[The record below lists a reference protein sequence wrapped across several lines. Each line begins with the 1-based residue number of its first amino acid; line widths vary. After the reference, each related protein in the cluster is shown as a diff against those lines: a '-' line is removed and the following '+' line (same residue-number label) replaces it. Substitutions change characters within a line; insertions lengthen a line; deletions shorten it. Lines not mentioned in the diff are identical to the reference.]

1 MRVLKFGGSS
11 VGTPQMIGRVI
22 SICTDPSSTL
32 KPDVVVVS
40 AFQGVTNTLLELA
53 NHAALHTPEAREHVA
68 TTLEQLK
75 TRHREAF
82 NTLTSNTEGRQELYS
97 EVLAAREQ
105 MERWFQ
111 SLTGLLD
118 GVYLLRECSP
128 RTIDHIASFGECL
141 SALTV
146 ATALRCTG
154 VNARFAH
161 AGDFVLVEGQHGR
174 ARVDFNRTYP
184 LIRQS
189 LSDTSVLY
197 VVTGFIGADSE
208 GIIHTLGRGGSDYTA
223 SIVAAALKASVLE
236 IWTDVDGVMTCD
248 PRKVLS
254 AFSLEE
260 LSYQEAL
267 ELCHFGA
274 KVIYPPT
281 LQPAMAL
288 KIPIRILNTFAPDRH
303 GSLICDSPTPTTRP
317 ITGISSIGSISLIQ
331 VQGSGMV
338 GVAGTAMR
346 LFRTLATLQVN
357 VILITQAS
365 SEHSICVAIKHAE
378 APEALKALNHEFTS
392 EISAGEID
400 PITVEAGLAIVTV
413 VGEQLRH
420 RVGISGK
427 VFGSLGRNGIN
438 IRAIAQG
445 ASERSISVVVDEI
458 DENKSLN
465 ALHDEFFANV
475 KKRAHLV
482 VIGTGLIGSTFLRQ
496 VVEHREMIRDQH
508 DIDLIVIGLAR
519 SKARAFNM
527 KGFSSQE
534 LLHPAAT
541 LSQNTFEN
549 FELSLADEVRN
560 LRLPHTI
567 VIDCTAS
574 EKVSHGYT
582 DFLKAH
588 LPIVTPNKK
597 FQSGPYSRY
606 AELKELSRFS
616 GVDFLYETS
625 VGAGLPIIGTLNDL
639 LRSGDKVIRIEAVL
653 SGTLSF
659 IFNTWDGSESF
670 SAMVRKAKESGY
682 TEPDPRED
690 LSGTDVGRK
699 ILILARECGAH
710 LEFAD
715 VEIANLCPAT
725 CRDASS
731 IEEFFSRLAS
741 FDEEFE
747 DQRRQAELNGER
759 LRYVATYVRDAAET
773 TTSAGESDFPQMGG
787 AKTGLLSVGQNHPFY
802 NLSGGDNI
810 VSFTT
815 ERYCERPLVVKG
827 PGAGAEVTAAG
838 VLADVIRLL
847 KV

>member
-22 SICTDPSSTL
+22 SICTDPSSTV
-32 KPDVVVVS
+32 KPNVVVVS
-40 AFQGVTNTLLELA
+40 AFQGVTNALLDLA
-53 NHAALHTPEAREHVA
+53 THAAIHTAEAREHVA
-68 TTLEQLK
+68 TALEQLK

-82 NTLTSNTEGRQELYS
+82 NTLTSKAQGGQAVYG

-111 SLTGLLD
+111 SLSGLLD

-128 RTIDHIASFGECL
+128 RTLDHIASFGECL

-154 VNARFAH
+154 VDARFAH
-161 AGDFVLVEGQHGR
+161 AGEFILVEGQHGR
-174 ARVDFNRTYP
+174 ARVDFNKTYP
-184 LIRQS
+184 LIRES
-189 LSDTSVLY
+189 LSDENVLY
-197 VVTGFIGADSE
+197 VVTGFIGANSE

-223 SIVAAALKASVLE
+223 SIVAAALQASVLE

-248 PRKVLS
+248 PRKVQS

-288 KIPIRILNTFAPDRH
+288 KIPIRILNTFAPANH
-303 GSLICDSPTPTTRP
+303 GSLISDAPTPSPRP
-317 ITGISSIGSISLIQ
+317 ITGISSIGSIALIQ

-378 APEALKALNHEFTS
+378 ASEAIKALNHEFAS
-392 EISAGEID
+392 EITAGEID
-400 PITVEAGLAIVTV
+400 PITVETDLAIVTV

-427 VFGSLGRNGIN
+427 VFGSLGRNGVN

-458 DENKSLN
+458 DEDKSLN

-508 DIDLIVIGLAR
+508 DIDLIIVGIAR
-519 SKARAFNM
+519 SNARVFKV
-527 KGFSSQE
+527 KGFSNQE
-534 LLHPAAT
+534 LLHAT
-541 LSQNTFEN
+541 ALLKASTVENTDG
-549 FELSLADEVRN
+549 SLADEVKS

-574 EKVSHGYT
+574 EKVSHGYP
-582 DFLKAH
+582 DFLRAH

-597 FQSGPYSRY
+597 FQSGPYSKY
-606 AELKELSRFS
+606 AELKELSRLS

-639 LRSGDKVIRIEAVL
+639 LRSGDKVIKIEAVL

-659 IFNTWDGSESF
+659 IFNTWDGSVPF
-670 SAMVRKAKESGY
+670 SAMVRKAKEIGY

-699 ILILARECGAH
+699 ILILARECGAQ
-710 LEFAD
+710 LEFSD
-715 VEIANLCPAT
+715 VEISNLCPAA
-725 CRDASS
+725 CREASS
-731 IEEFFSRLAS
+731 VEEFFDRLAS
-741 FDEEFE
+741 FDDEFE
-747 DQRRQAELNGER
+747 DQRQQAERNGEK
-759 LRYVATYVRDAAET
+759 LRYVATYEKVVAAT
-773 TTSAGESDFPQMGG
+773 ASSSGNDNFPHPGL
-787 AKTGLLSVGQNHPFY
+787 ARTGLISVGQNHPFY

-847 KV
+847 KT

>member
-1 MRVLKFGGSS
+1 
-11 VGTPQMIGRVI
+11 MIGRVI
-22 SICTDPSSTL
+22 SICTDALASA
-32 KPDVVVVS
+32 KPNVVVVS

-53 NHAALHTPEAREHVA
+53 SHAALHTPEARYHVA
-68 TTLEQLK
+68 TTLEELK

-82 NTLTSNTEGRQELYS
+82 NTLTAKTEGGQGVYG

-111 SLTGLLD
+111 SLSGLLD
-118 GVYLLRECSP
+118 GVYLLRECSA

-154 VNARFAH
+154 VDARFAH
-161 AGDFVLVEGQHGR
+161 AGEFVLVEGQHGR
-174 ARVDFNRTYP
+174 ARVDFTRTYP
-184 LIRQS
+184 LIRQN
-189 LSDTSVLY
+189 LCNTNVLY
-197 VVTGFIGADSE
+197 VVTGFIGANAE
-208 GIIHTLGRGGSDYTA
+208 GILHTLGRGGSDYTA
-223 SIVAAALKASVLE
+223 SIVAAALHASVLE

-248 PRKVLS
+248 PRKVQS

-288 KIPIRILNTFAPDRH
+288 KIPVRILNTFAPTH
-303 GSLICDSPTPTTRP
+303 PGSLISDSPTPSTRP
-317 ITGISSIGSISLIQ
+317 ITGISSIGSVALIQ

-365 SEHSICVAIKHAE
+365 SEHSICVAIKNTE
-378 APEALKALNHEFTS
+378 APEAINALNQEFMS

-400 PITVEAGLAIVTV
+400 PITAEAGLAIVTV

-445 ASERSISVVVDEI
+445 ASERSISVVVDHL
-458 DENKSLN
+458 DEDKSLN

-496 VVEHREMIRDQH
+496 VVEHRDMIRAQH
-508 DIDLIVIGLAR
+508 DIDLIVVGIAR
-519 SKARAFNM
+519 SNARTFNV
-527 KGFSSQE
+527 KGFSGQE
-534 LLHPAAT
+534 LLHPTST
-541 LSQNTFEN
+541 LKSSTREN
-549 FELSLADEVRN
+549 FDIPLADEVKE

-567 VIDCTAS
+567 IVDCTAS
-574 EKVSHGYT
+574 EKVSHSYT
-582 DFLKAH
+582 DFLRAH

-597 FQSGPYSRY
+597 FQSGPYSCY

-616 GVDFLYETS
+616 GIDFLYETS

-639 LRSGDKVIRIEAVL
+639 LRSGDKVIRIDAVL

-670 SAMVRKAKESGY
+670 SVMVRKAKEIGY

-699 ILILARECGAH
+699 ILILARECGAQ
-710 LEFAD
+710 LEFSD
-715 VEIANLCPAT
+715 VTISNLCPVA
-725 CRDASS
+725 CRDTSS
-731 IEEFFSRLAS
+731 VDEFFRRLTS

-747 DQRRQAELNGER
+747 DLRRQAELNGEK
-759 LRYVATYVRDAAET
+759 LRYVATYERETPET
-773 TTSAGESDFPQMGG
+773 TSDSGDHYFQHAGT
-787 AKTGLLSVGQNHPFY
+787 AKTGLISVGPSHPFY

-810 VSFTT
+810 VALTT

-838 VLADVIRLL
+838 ILADVIRLL

>member
-1 MRVLKFGGSS
+1 
-11 VGTPQMIGRVI
+11 MIGRVI
-22 SICTDPSSTL
+22 SICTDPASTV
-32 KPDVVVVS
+32 KPNVVVVS
-40 AFQGVTNTLLELA
+40 AFQGVTNTLLDLA
-53 NHAALHTPEAREHVA
+53 THAAIHTPEAREHVA
-68 TTLEQLK
+68 STLEQLK

-82 NTLTSNTEGRQELYS
+82 TTLTARADGGQAVYG

-111 SLTGLLD
+111 SLSGLLD

-128 RTIDHIASFGECL
+128 RTRDHIASFGECL

-146 ATALRCTG
+146 ATALRCIG
-154 VNARFAH
+154 ANASFAH
-161 AGDFVLVEGQHGR
+161 AGEFVLVEGQHGR
-174 ARVDFNRTYP
+174 ARVDFNKTYP

-189 LSDTSVLY
+189 LSNPEVLY
-197 VVTGFIGADSE
+197 VVTGFIGANAE

-223 SIVAAALKASVLE
+223 SIVAAALQASVLE

-248 PRKVLS
+248 PRKVQS

-288 KIPIRILNTFAPDRH
+288 KIPIRILNTFAPANH
-303 GSLICDSPTPTTRP
+303 GSLISDSPTPSTRP
-317 ITGISSIGSISLIQ
+317 ITGISSIGNVALIQ

-338 GVAGTAMR
+338 GVAGSAMR

-378 APEALKALNHEFTS
+378 AAEALKALNNEFAS
-392 EISAGEID
+392 EIATGEID
-400 PITVEAGLAIVTV
+400 PVTVETDLAIVTV

-427 VFGSLGRNGIN
+427 VFGSLGRNGVN

-445 ASERSISVVVDEI
+445 ASERSISVVVEGI
-458 DENKSLN
+458 DEDKSLN

-508 DIDLIVIGLAR
+508 DIDLIVVGLAR
-519 SKARAFNM
+519 SKARTFNL
-527 KGFSSQE
+527 KGFSSHE
-534 LLHPAAT
+534 LLNSTAVLNTSTVAT
-541 LSQNTFEN
+541 SDI
-549 FELSLADEVRN
+549 SLAEEVRN

-597 FQSGPYSRY
+597 FQSGPYSKY

-639 LRSGDKVIRIEAVL
+639 LRSGDKVIKIEAVL

-659 IFNTWDGSESF
+659 IFNTWDGKDTF
-670 SAMVRKAKESGY
+670 SAMVRKAKDAGY
-682 TEPDPRED
+682 TEPDPRDD
-690 LSGTDVGRK
+690 LGGTDVGRK
-699 ILILARECGAH
+699 ILILARECGAK
-710 LEFAD
+710 LEFSD
-715 VEIANLCPAT
+715 VEVLNLCPAA
-725 CRDASS
+725 CREASS
-731 IEEFFSRLAS
+731 VEEFFDRLAS
-741 FDEEFE
+741 FDHEFE
-747 DQRRQAELNGER
+747 DKRRQAERNGEK
-759 LRYVATYVRDAAET
+759 LRYVATYERDVSGKAA
-773 TTSAGESDFPQMGG
+773 SSGSSDLTQSGT
-787 AKTGLLSVGQNHPFY
+787 ARTALISVSQNHPFY
-802 NLSGGDNI
+802 TLSGGDNI
-810 VSFTT
+810 ISFTT

-847 KV
+847 KT